1 MQLSVR
7 EVSRLLKVPENTV
20 CQWVADGTLPALR
33 VNSRYYFSRAELLEW
48 ATRRRIEI
56 VPDIFRSTQEGA
68 PEEPRVSEALSPD
81 GVFYD
86 VPGTD
91 RESALRE
98 VVACMPVADPGDRE
112 LMLELML
119 AREKHAS
126 TAVGNGIAIPHPR
139 APVVL
144 PIDVPTI
151 TLCFLRQPV
160 LFGPVGSEPIHTLFA
175 VQSPS
180 VRAHLQLLSR
190 LAFMLRDPSFRA
202 LIERRA
208 PASEII
214 ADAERLDAALV

>member
-48 ATRRRIEI
+48 ATQRRIEV

-68 PEEPRVSEALSPD
+68 PEEPRVAESLQAGSIH
-81 GVFYD
+81 YD
-86 VPGTD
+86 VPGAD
-91 RESALRE
+91 RESVLRE
-98 VVACMPVADPGDRE
+98 VVARMPVDDPDDRVI
-112 LMLELML
+112 MLELML

-144 PIDVPTI
+144 HVDVPLI
-151 TLCFLRQPV
+151 TLCFLQQPI
-160 LFGPVGSEPIHTLFA
+160 LFGPPGSEHIHTLFA
-175 VQSPS
+175 IQSPS
-180 VRAHLQLLSR
+180 VRTHQQLLSR
-190 LAFMLRDPSFRA
+190 LAFMLRDPSFRS

-208 PASEII
+208 PADEIV
-214 ADAERLDAALV
+214 AGAGRLDAVLI